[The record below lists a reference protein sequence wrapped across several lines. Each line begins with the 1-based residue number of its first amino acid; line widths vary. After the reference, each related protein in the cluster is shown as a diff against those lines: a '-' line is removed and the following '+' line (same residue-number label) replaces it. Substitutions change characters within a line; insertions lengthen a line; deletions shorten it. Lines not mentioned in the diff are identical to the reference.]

1 MLKEQLIELL
11 DRDEPDYNS
20 AASLGPECLPDLLE
34 LTKEG
39 GARLAPRA
47 VYTASLIK
55 DNNVTEILKEGAS
68 SPIADVR
75 IATAAAIQNQSDFGD
90 INTLSFL
97 LNDSDVGVRKVIL
110 KTISK
115 VYIQNNEI
123 HSEIK
128 KLVDSETNEHVRS
141 LADEVYTK
149 LGY

>member
-1 MLKEQLIELL
+1 VNDTNRLMYGGGTHNITNPPPDLITSEIDTMIDSPFTIKGKGGQTKVLKEQLIELL

-75 IATAAAIQNQSDFGD
+75 
-90 INTLSFL
+90 
-97 LNDSDVGVRKVIL
+97 
-110 KTISK
+110 
-115 VYIQNNEI
+115 
-123 HSEIK
+123 
-128 KLVDSETNEHVRS
+128 
-141 LADEVYTK
+141 
-149 LGY
+149 

>member
-1 MLKEQLIELL
+1 
-11 DRDEPDYNS
+11 
-20 AASLGPECLPDLLE
+20 
-34 LTKEG
+34 
-39 GARLAPRA
+39 
-47 VYTASLIK
+47 
-55 DNNVTEILKEGAS
+55 
-68 SPIADVR
+68 
-75 IATAAAIQNQSDFGD
+75 IQNQSDFGD

-149 LGY
+149 LCYSNLLTYSIT